1 MNFQKGFFDELAK
14 EAQGYAPPAM
24 YGGFK
29 PAGIASKSGLLSK
42 FKAAVKRKLP
52 KAMKKPLRLK

>member
-1 MNFQKGFFDELAK
+1 MRFQKGFFDQLAK

-29 PAGIASKSGLLSK
+29 PAGVSTKPGLLSRLK
-42 FKAAVKRKLP
+42 SAVKLKLP